1 MTMSEKPTYGELEQR
16 LKEFENIAAE
26 SKQSA
31 RYQWSSKM
39 ESFPVKA
46 YIWLVHRW
54 LPEIQ

>member
-1 MTMSEKPTYGELEQR
+1 MSEKPTYEELEQR

-26 SKQSA
+26 NKQSA
-31 RYQWSSKM
+31 RCQWSSKM